1 MYYAAL
7 RHYRVNPEA
16 REDAVRKVVEDFAP
30 QLLEEVPGL
39 LAYYVL
45 DAQDGAFATVTI
57 CESQE
62 ALEECAKRAAEAA
75 TQYLAESM
83 LNKEDSDSFLMEVG
97 PTLQGLLHQIAAPK
111 ATTTSFPQE
120 EEARELADDEISET
134 PDTRPQEFLSPA
146 EVGQELGM
154 GKSWVYNR
162 IRSGEIPSLKLGH
175 NLKVR
180 RSDLE
185 EYLEKQR
192 YR

>member
-1 MYYAAL
+1 MYAAL

-16 REDAVRKVVEDFAP
+16 REDAIRKVVEDFAP

-57 CESQE
+57 CENQE
-62 ALEECAKRAAEAA
+62 ALEECAKRAAEMA
-75 TQYLAESM
+75 TQYLSES
-83 LNKEDSDSFLMEVG
+83 LLSKKDLDSFLIEVG
-97 PTLQGLLHQIAAPK
+97 PTLQGLLHHIAAPK
-111 ATTTSFPQE
+111 ATTTPFPQQ
-120 EEARELADDEISET
+120 EEARELAADDEISEAL
-134 PDTRPQEFLSPA
+134 DTRPQALLSPS

-162 IRSGEIPSLKLGH
+162 IRSGEIPSIKLGH

>member
-30 QLLEEVPGL
+30 QLLEEVPGV

-83 LNKEDSDSFLMEVG
+83 LSKEDSDSFLMEVG
-97 PTLQGLLHQIAAPK
+97 PTRR
-111 ATTTSFPQE
+111 T
-120 EEARELADDEISET
+120 
-134 PDTRPQEFLSPA
+134 
-146 EVGQELGM
+146 
-154 GKSWVYNR
+154 GKR
-162 IRSGEIPSLKLGH
+162 ACCG
-175 NLKVR
+175 
-180 RSDLE
+180 
-185 EYLEKQR
+185 
-192 YR
+192 

>member
-1 MYYAAL
+1 MYAAL

-30 QLLEEVPGL
+30 QLLEEVPGV

-97 PTLQGLLHQIAAPK
+97 PTLQGLLHHIAAPK
-111 ATTTSFPQE
+111 ATTTLFLQQQ
-120 EEARELADDEISET
+120 EARELADDEILETT
-134 PDTRPQEFLSPA
+134 PDTRPQALLSPA

-185 EYLEKQR
+185 EYLLQQR